1 MEKYVPV
8 KGHSGLV
15 RDTET
20 NALININRTEVEQA
34 RERKKLK
41 QLQRERESTLHK
53 KVDDIEAELSE
64 IKNLLKHLINKSYK

>member
-15 RDTET
+15 RDTEN
-20 NALININRTEVEQA
+20 NALININRTEIEQA

-41 QLQRERESTLHK
+41 QLQKEKELSLHK

-64 IKNLLKHLINKSYK
+64 IKNLLKDLINKSYK